1 MHAFQNVEFKISRRG
16 KPHYLVT
23 QTRFKFRFRF
33 HVHFSFFFV
42 TTNKKG
48 YWKTMKNNSR
58 SEEELRK
65 WSETFI
71 NIITSS
77 AEYTG

>member
-1 MHAFQNVEFKISRRG
+1 M
-16 KPHYLVT
+16 
-23 QTRFKFRFRF
+23 
-33 HVHFSFFFV
+33 SFFFV